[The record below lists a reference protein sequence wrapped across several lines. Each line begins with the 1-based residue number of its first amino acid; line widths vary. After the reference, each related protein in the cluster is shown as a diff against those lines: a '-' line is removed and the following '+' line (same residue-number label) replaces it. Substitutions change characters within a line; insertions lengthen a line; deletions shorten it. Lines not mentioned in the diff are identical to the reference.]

1 MIVLGFDPG
10 TANTGW
16 GVIEQEGNRL
26 RSLGHGC
33 IVTSAKDPTHVRLR
47 QIYDQARGL
56 IKRFCPDVVVLEE
69 LFVNV
74 NVKTALAVGQAKGV
88 LYLAASELDE
98 SPCEYSPLADQA
110 GGHRLRAGEQ
120 DPGAGDD
127 QGHPLPAAHPAAG
140 PRRRRP
146 RGRHLPHAP
155 QQRRHARRARPV
167 GRAAAVIA
175 SVRGKL
181 LMVDGE
187 RAVIEVGG
195 LGLEVLASSRTLGSL
210 SPHRGEEVSLT
221 TYLNVREDALQLFG
235 FRDLGE
241 RTFFLWLTA
250 VSGVGPKVALAVL
263 SGYPVA
269 ELELAVARDD
279 VKKFESIPGIGK
291 KLAQRL
297 VVELKDKV
305 GELPPVA
312 AGEAG
317 ETGGPAHD
325 AFIAGAL
332 RAAEPRAH
340 AARGRGGAA
349 RRSRGRAARGPGQVR
364 ADAQGG

>member
-1 MIVLGFDPG
+1 
-10 TANTGW
+10 
-16 GVIEQEGNRL
+16 
-26 RSLGHGC
+26 
-33 IVTSAKDPTHVRLR
+33 
-47 QIYDQARGL
+47 
-56 IKRFCPDVVVLEE
+56 
-69 LFVNV
+69 
-74 NVKTALAVGQAKGV
+74 
-88 LYLAASELDE
+88 
-98 SPCEYSPLADQA
+98 
-110 GGHRLRAGEQ
+110 
-120 DPGAGDD
+120 
-127 QGHPLPAAHPAAG
+127 
-140 PRRRRP
+140 
-146 RGRHLPHAP
+146 
-155 QQRRHARRARPV
+155 
-167 GRAAAVIA
+167 
-175 SVRGKL
+175 
-181 LMVDGE
+181 MVDGE

-195 LGLEVLASSRTLGSL
+195 LGLEVLASGRTLGSL
-210 SPHRGEEVSLT
+210 VAAPSARRSACY

-305 GELPPVA
+305 GELPPVG

-317 ETGGPAHD
+317 GTGGRRAGRPLHR
-325 AFIAGAL
+325 GAL
-332 RAAEPRAH
+332 RAAEPRPH

-349 RRSRGRAARGPGQVR
+349 RRPRGRAARGARQVR
-364 ADAQGG
+364 PDAQGG